1 MPFILKDTTQA
12 KPSEIADFE
21 QRIGLRLPEDY
32 RQFLSAN
39 NGGECRS
46 DGTFREAAT
55 GEEISSVNI
64 VLGLRDDPDYDI
76 EQALSGMSER
86 MPAELL
92 PICYDD
98 GGSYLLLDCSDERR
112 GMVYF
117 LSLEAADEDEEGEP
131 PALESLTVIARSFS
145 ELLAQLESNS

>member
-1 MPFILKDTTQA
+1 MPFILDNTGQA
-12 KPSEIADFE
+12 SLSDIAAFE
-21 QRIGLRLPEDY
+21 RRIGLQLPEDY
-32 RQFLSAN
+32 RRYLAAK
-39 NGGECRS
+39 NGGNCYS
-46 DGTFREAAT
+46 DGTFREAGT

-86 MPAELL
+86 MPAQLL

-98 GGSYLLLDCSDERR
+98 GGNYLLLDCSDARR

-117 LSLEAADEDEEGEP
+117 LSLEAADEDDEGES
-131 PALESLTVIARSFS
+131 PALESLTVVARSFS
-145 ELLAQLESNS
+145 ELLEQLNSNS

>member
-12 KPSEIADFE
+12 SPTDIADFE
-21 QRIGLRLPEDY
+21 RRVGLKLPEDY
-32 RQFLSAN
+32 RNFLAAN
-39 NGGECRS
+39 NGGECHS
-46 DGTFREAAT
+46 DGTFREAGT
-55 GEEISSVNI
+55 NEEISSVNI

-76 EQALSGMSER
+76 EQALSGMRER
-86 MPAELL
+86 MPASLL

-98 GGSYLLLDCSDERR
+98 GGNYLLLDCSDERR
-112 GMVYF
+112 GTVYF

-145 ELLAQLESNS
+145 ELQAQLESNS